1 MGLRK
6 YKLGEL
12 IEQCNTRNIE
22 ETYTLDDV
30 KGISTEK
37 DFMDTKANMDGVS
50 LSSYKVVCQQE

>member
-30 KGISTEK
+30 KGGKGGRIRIHIHTGIEH
-37 DFMDTKANMDGVS
+37 TK
-50 LSSYKVVCQQE
+50 